1 VVLGLGGVLAGW
13 RLGMARSISH
23 SSLLTSPRENFAAG
37 MAWAGRRSEALK
49 TALPTSARLP
59 HAHTISYSH
68 SPVCS
73 CAASFCSYSWSWSIA
88 GHQGFRVRYYTNTTA
103 MTYGRATRE
112 RSTPTDDLEPVE
124 RMSEGAHDMCAKEK
138 SRDSPVGAAGSLRQ
152 GGATC
157 CVLFLLRISRRCF
170 RGG

>member
-1 VVLGLGGVLAGW
+1 VVLGLGGVLAVW

-59 HAHTISYSH
+59 
-68 SPVCS
+68 
-73 CAASFCSYSWSWSIA
+73 SFCSFSWSWSIA
-88 GHQGFRVRYYTNTTA
+88 GDQGFRVRYYTNTTA
-103 MTYGRATRE
+103 MAYGRATRE

-124 RMSEGAHDMCAKEK
+124 RMSEGAHGMCAKEK